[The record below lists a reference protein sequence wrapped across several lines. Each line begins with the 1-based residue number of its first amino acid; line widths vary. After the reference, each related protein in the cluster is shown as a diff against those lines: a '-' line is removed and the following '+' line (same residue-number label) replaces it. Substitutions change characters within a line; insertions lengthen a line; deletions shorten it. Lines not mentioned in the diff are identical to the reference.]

1 MSAPLPLQD
10 IHLPPPPGAWP
21 PAPGW
26 WILAMLLLA
35 GAGFAALRLRR
46 YWGRR
51 QQRRARER
59 LFDAMLR
66 GTSEPAARLAALSQL
81 LRRAARSGAGP
92 AAATLAGNDWLR
104 LLDGASPERPF
115 SGGPGRLL
123 LEGPF
128 RASAMPEGGDD
139 AGATLAVVE
148 ALARQRY
155 LQLLEAG
162 DA

>member
-10 IHLPPPPGAWP
+10 IHLPPPPGVWP

-26 WILAMLLLA
+26 WLLA
-35 GAGFAALRLRR
+35 LVLAASVGFAALQWRR
-46 YWGRR
+46 YWRR
-51 QQRRARER
+51 RRLRRARER
-59 LFDAMLR
+59 LFDATLQAA
-66 GTSEPAARLAALSQL
+66 TEPAARLAALSQL
-81 LRRAARSGAGP
+81 LRRAARSGAMP
-92 AAATLAGNDWLR
+92 ASATLAGDDWLR
-104 LLDGASPERPF
+104 FLDGDDAAYPF
-115 SGGPGRLL
+115 SGGAGRLL

-128 RASAMPEGGDD
+128 RAPATHTDD
-139 AGATLAVVE
+139 ASIALAALE